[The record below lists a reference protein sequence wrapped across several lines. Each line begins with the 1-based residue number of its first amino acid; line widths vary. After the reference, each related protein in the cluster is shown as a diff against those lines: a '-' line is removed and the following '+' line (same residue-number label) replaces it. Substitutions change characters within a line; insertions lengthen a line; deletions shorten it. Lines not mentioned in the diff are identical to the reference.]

1 MAIGA
6 ALGFWAMSAL
16 LVLVPGADWAYVIAA
31 GLRDRAV
38 WPAVS
43 GLLLGYLALTA
54 VVAAGVAA
62 LAARTPAVLTALTF
76 AGAAYL
82 IRLGIGVLGHPPAIS
97 VGEPRQRDG
106 TTVSIDERLSR
117 TRQSR
122 TRAAPA
128 SIRRAVA
135 RGFGVSGLNPK
146 GLLLFLALLPQFTD
160 PRGSWPAA
168 AQIGLLGLL
177 HTANCG
183 AGYLGVGVLARSVL
197 RGRPDAARL
206 TSRVSGA
213 AMIGLGA
220 ALLAGHWL

>member
-1 MAIGA
+1 MAVGA

-62 LAARTPAVLTALTF
+62 SVARTPAVLTVLTF
-76 AGAAYL
+76 VGAGYL
-82 IRLGIGVLGHPPAIS
+82 IWLGAGVLARPPAI
-97 VGEPRQRDG
+97 P
-106 TTVSIDERLSR
+106 L
-117 TRQSR
+117 
-122 TRAAPA
+122 RAADA
-128 SIRRAVA
+128 AGRRAPVRPGPGLARGSVA
-135 RGFGVSGLNPK
+135 LRPGSAGRAVVRGFGVSGLNPK

-160 PRGSWPAA
+160 PRGNWPVA
-168 AQIGLLGLL
+168 AQIGLLGAL

-197 RGRPDAARL
+197 RSRPDAARL
-206 TSRVSGA
+206 TTRLSGV
-213 AMIGLGA
+213 AMVMLGI
-220 ALLAGHWL
+220 ALLAEHWF

>member
-1 MAIGA
+1 MAVGA

-31 GLRDRAV
+31 GLRDRSV

-62 LAARTPAVLTALTF
+62 SVARTPAVLTALTF
-76 AGAAYL
+76 VGAGYL
-82 IRLGIGVLGHPPAIS
+82 IWLGIGVLVRPPAIS
-97 VGEPRQRDG
+97 VGEWRSPSAG
-106 TTVSIDERLSR
+106 
-117 TRQSR
+117 
-122 TRAAPA
+122 
-128 SIRRAVA
+128 RAVV

-168 AQIGLLGLL
+168 AQIGLLGIL

-197 RGRPDAARL
+197 RARPAAARL
-206 TSRVSGA
+206 TTRLSGA
-213 AMIGLGA
+213 AMVVLGA
-220 ALLAGHWL
+220 ALLAEHWL

>member
-1 MAIGA
+1 MAFGL

-38 WPAVS
+38 WPAVT
-43 GLLLGYLALTA
+43 GILLGYVVLTA

-62 LAARTPAVLTALTF
+62 LVARTPVVLTALTF

-82 IRLGIGVLGHPPAIS
+82 VWLGAGILARPPAF
-97 VGEPRQRDG
+97 P
-106 TTVSIDERLSR
+106 
-117 TRQSR
+117 
-122 TRAAPA
+122 
-128 SIRRAVA
+128 AVA
-135 RGFGVSGLNPK
+135 GPAVAGPAASGPVAAGSVAATPGRALVRGFGVSGLNPK

-160 PRGSWPAA
+160 PGGTWPAA
-168 AQIGLLGLL
+168 VQIALLGAL

-197 RGRPDAARL
+197 RARPTAARL
-206 TSRVSGA
+206 TTRFSGA
-213 AMIGLGA
+213 AMVILGV
-220 ALLAGHWL
+220 ALLAGHWV